1 MRIRNTC
8 RVTSNKVIEILG
20 IQEHDVSTLL
30 DHFRFEYQ
38 LVYTYNVLHLEKP
51 KSISKEEQCHLIRE

>member
-1 MRIRNTC
+1 
-8 RVTSNKVIEILG
+8 
-20 IQEHDVSTLL
+20 
-30 DHFRFEYQ
+30 